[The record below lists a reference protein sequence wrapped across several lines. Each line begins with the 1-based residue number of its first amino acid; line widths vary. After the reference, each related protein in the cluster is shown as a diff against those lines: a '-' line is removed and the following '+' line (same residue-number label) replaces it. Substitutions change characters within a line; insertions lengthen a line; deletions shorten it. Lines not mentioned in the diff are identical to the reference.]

1 MKNDFFKSIGVGM
14 SLCLGCF
21 LVYLIIFF
29 TNRWVSDITDNI
41 MLQAFIACVWM
52 GILPGL
58 ALYIMKKFLD

>member
-21 LVYLIIFF
+21 LVFLSMSAIDH
-29 TNRWVSDITDNI
+29 WVLDNVDNI
-41 MLQAFIACVWM
+41 ILQVFIICVWM
-52 GILPGL
+52 GILSGL